1 MSFCEQILVAQI
13 EHQKIRYMH
22 ENHTFRWAYGTGK
35 NTYKNRIKTSRRRT
49 NSCSRYA
56 ARDATMLLLTHLCGL
71 RIGEVANL
79 RIADVIDTD
88 GTIRTEIR
96 LDAERTKNNHARTI
110 FVPKQMQ
117 RQLKTYL
124 TTAPK
129 PSLHGFLFS
138 TQKSQQ
144 FTATTATQ
152 HLQRLYERAAI
163 RGATSHSG
171 RRTWLTTLSQKGVS
185 VRVLAEM
192 AGHKSIK
199 TTQRYIDVNDDMMR
213 NAAELI

>member
-1 MSFCEQILVAQI
+1 M
-13 EHQKIRYMH
+13 
-22 ENHTFRWAYGTGK
+22 
-35 NTYKNRIKTSRRRT
+35 
-49 NSCSRYA
+49 
-56 ARDATMLLLTHLCGL
+56 
-71 RIGEVANL
+71 ANL
-79 RIADVIDTD
+79 RIADVRDTD

-124 TTAPK
+124 KIAPK
-129 PSLHGFLFS
+129 QCLHAFLFS

-144 FTATTATQ
+144 FSANTATQ
-152 HLQRLYERAAI
+152 HLKRLYARAAI
-163 RGATSHSG
+163 QGATSHSG

-192 AGHKSIK
+192 AGHRSIQ

>member
-1 MSFCEQILVAQI
+1 MAQ
-13 EHQKIRYMH
+13 
-22 ENHTFRWAYGTGK
+22 A
-35 NTYKNRIKTSRRRT
+35 KTLTKTELKRVVDVT

-56 ARDATMLLLTHLCGL
+56 ARDVTMLLLTHLCGL

-79 RIADVIDTD
+79 RIADVRDTD

-124 TTAPK
+124 KTARK
-129 PSLHGFLFS
+129 QSLHAFLFS

-144 FTATTATQ
+144 FSANTATQ
-152 HLQRLYERAAI
+152 HLQRLYARAAI
-163 RGATSHSG
+163 QGATSHSG
-171 RRTWLTTLSQKGVS
+171 KRTWLTTLSQKGVS

-192 AGHKSIK
+192 AGHRSIQ

-213 NAAELI
+213 NAAELIS

>member
-1 MSFCEQILVAQI
+1 MGFCEQILVAQI
-13 EHQKIRYMH
+13 EHQKIHYMH
-22 ENHTFRWAYGTGK
+22 ENHTFRWAYGTDK

-96 LDAERTKNNHARTI
+96 LDAERTKNKHAKTI

-124 TTAPK
+124 TTAYK
-129 PSLHGFLFS
+129 QALHGFFLLVKCYLITYHLCQCAYMILK
-138 TQKSQQ
+138 TQN
-144 FTATTATQ
+144 
-152 HLQRLYERAAI
+152 LCLW
-163 RGATSHSG
+163 TSH
-171 RRTWLTTLSQKGVS
+171 LVK
-185 VRVLAEM
+185 
-192 AGHKSIK
+192 
-199 TTQRYIDVNDDMMR
+199 N
-213 NAAELI
+213 

>member
-1 MSFCEQILVAQI
+1 MAQ
-13 EHQKIRYMH
+13 
-22 ENHTFRWAYGTGK
+22 A
-35 NTYKNRIKTSRRRT
+35 KTLNKTELKQLLDVT

-56 ARDATMLLLTHLCGL
+56 ARDVTMLLLTHLCGL

-124 TTAPK
+124 KTTCK
-129 PSLHGFLFS
+129 QSLHGFLFS

-144 FTATTATQ
+144 FRAKTATQ

-163 RGATSHSG
+163 QGATSHSG
-171 RRTWLTTLSQKGVS
+171 
-185 VRVLAEM
+185 
-192 AGHKSIK
+192 
-199 TTQRYIDVNDDMMR
+199 
-213 NAAELI
+213 

>member
-1 MSFCEQILVAQI
+1 MAQ
-13 EHQKIRYMH
+13 
-22 ENHTFRWAYGTGK
+22 A
-35 NTYKNRIKTSRRRT
+35 KTLTKTELKRVVHVT

-56 ARDATMLLLTHLCGL
+56 ARDVTMLLLTHLCGL

-79 RIADVIDTD
+79 CVDDVRDTD

-124 TTAPK
+124 KTARK
-129 PSLHGFLFS
+129 QSLHGFLFS

-144 FTATTATQ
+144 FSANTATQ
-152 HLQRLYERAAI
+152 HLQRLYARAGI
-163 RGATSHSG
+163 SGATSHSG
-171 RRTWLTTLSQKGVS
+171 RRTWLTALSQRGVS
-185 VRVLAEM
+185 VFVLAEM
-192 AGHKSIK
+192 AGHKSIQ
-199 TTQRYIDVNDDMMR
+199 TTQRYVSVNDEMKR